1 MKFTYPEWQCASGGW
16 RVPPLGPRGSGGGC
30 KELIIVYIEAVQ
42 QRWLSPPAL
51 RLFTREG
58 KKEDGTRGR
67 DKRPQSVARYYT
79 WTAVQLV
86 LKLRFNFQSK
96 KKIKTR
102 YGARAELFWQ
112 QLNFWVGSG
121 SRLLK

>member
-1 MKFTYPEWQCASGGW
+1 MAMCKW
-16 RVPPLGPRGSGGGC
+16 RVESSSFRTSG
-30 KELIIVYIEAVQ
+30 KWRRLKKMNNSIEAVQ